1 MSSSKRWAGKL
12 RHKSPCAKA
21 GASSMG
27 PLAVLAIATLSI
39 ATAFGGN
46 SDCPACKRISSS
58 NSMGPDWAGLYHLQ
72 DTGDMRCEMD
82 GCLYRKGNSL
92 FCFAPGN
99 EEILSCDST
108 GEHCDTVDGPQA
120 HLPCIFPFNFQG
132 VAHNACTTID
142 GDRAWCATNVTA
154 SGDLANGNAWGYCG
168 PGCFDVQGVS
178 PGAEVETHTYGPVA
192 PSASDL
198 QVRCGVRREVGA
210 CLERVRIVGGN
221 EAGCNEWPWQVGLL
235 SRNGWEI
242 NSDPIC
248 GGALVNSRH
257 IVTAAHCTHGKT
269 VADIAVTIGD
279 HNITATAMEPEQ
291 TWAGVEK
298 IIEHFGYDGNVL
310 NDIAI
315 LRLAQEVD
323 LSLFSPVCIPPATV
337 ASSEEFAG
345 QNATAVGW
353 GALEY
358 GTGDYP
364 ESLQELQDLL
374 PIVAKA
380 DCVDDQFI
388 YEDDLHPGMFCAG
401 GPGLGIDT
409 CQGDSGG
416 PLTRQ
421 TSTGRYE
428 LVGAVS
434 WGRNCAKSYGVYA
447 DLPYYRQWLVDN
459 VGAVYVA

>member
-1 MSSSKRWAGKL
+1 ME
-12 RHKSPCAKA
+12 
-21 GASSMG
+21 
-27 PLAVLAIATLSI
+27 PLAVLAIATLQPSNLAVLAI
-39 ATAFGGN
+39 ATFSIVAPTSGEKQA
-46 SDCPACKRISSS
+46 SECPPCKRISSS
-58 NSMGPDWAGLYHLQ
+58 NSLGPDWAGLYHLQ
-72 DTGDMRCEMD
+72 DTGDIRCEMD
-82 GCLYRKGNSL
+82 GCLYRKGDSL

-99 EEILSCDST
+99 EEILSCEDID
-108 GEHCDTVDGPQA
+108 GGYCDTVDGPQTHA
-120 HLPCIFPFNFQG
+120 LCIFPFNFHE

-142 GDRAWCATNVTA
+142 GDRPWCATNVTA
-154 SGDLANGNAWGYCG
+154 SGDLADGNAWGYCG
-168 PGCFDVQGVS
+168 PGCVDVEEGVS
-178 PGAEVETHTYGPVA
+178 PGAEIQPHTYGPVA

-198 QVRCGVRREVGA
+198 QVRCGERREVA
-210 CLERVRIVGGN
+210 SCLERVRIVGGG

-235 SRNGWEI
+235 TRDGWGI
-242 NSDPIC
+242 NSDPFC
-248 GGALVNSRH
+248 GGALINNRH

-269 VADIAVTIGD
+269 VAKIAVTIGD

-298 IIEHFGYDGNVL
+298 IIEHFGYDGGVL
-310 NDIAI
+310 NDIAV

-323 LSLFSPVCIPPATV
+323 LSLFSPVCIPPTSV

-345 QNATAVGW
+345 ENATAVGW

-364 ESLQELQDLL
+364 DTLQELQDLL
-374 PIVAKA
+374 PIVPKA
-380 DCVDDQFI
+380 DCVDNEHIF
-388 YEDDLHPGMFCAG
+388 EDDLHAGMFCAG

-421 TSTGRYE
+421 TSTGLYE

-434 WGRNCAKSYGVYA
+434 WGRNCAKSFGVYA
-447 DLPYYRQWLVDN
+447 DLPYYRQWLVEN
-459 VGAVYVA
+459 VGTVYVA